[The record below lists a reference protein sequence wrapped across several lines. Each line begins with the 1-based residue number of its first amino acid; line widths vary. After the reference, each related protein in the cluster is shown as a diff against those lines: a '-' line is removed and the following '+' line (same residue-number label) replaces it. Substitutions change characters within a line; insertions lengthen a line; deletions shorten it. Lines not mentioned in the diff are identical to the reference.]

1 MQVAGAAPL
10 PLFYTVCGP
19 VSSDV
24 CLSSCLYLL
33 RLPPTPPLFLTAH
46 LHHTPATPA
55 PFAYSPMRR
64 AVSKFIP
71 GKLQRPPGLEQPPS
85 YKIDSSSVDDFYIA
99 LDLPHKLWLP
109 GEEILGQVILISK
122 KHLANIAIEFCLSGY
137 IKINALPHS
146 KLKTVKR
153 TLFNHNIRIYGPDPD
168 RPRQLDLDEFVNGL
182 YKGEHRF
189 PFIVKLPKKR
199 IFTSIDFGKGAIEYV
214 LKTSLRSADD
224 PVSSSGS
231 PAESPGAGA
240 GASSNDLFARARL
253 FTKLNSAAYSSE
265 KIISL
270 VNPIDV
276 AELPPPKPK
285 RLIINDPRRNKH
297 LLRVE
302 SSTSTINTFST
313 FSSNNLDTELNL
325 NMTLTSSANPAHALT
340 PGAQGN
346 TPNSLHNTHVSPG
359 NSAPSSFS
367 PSLNA
372 DPSRPNN
379 NIRVSMELPQSG
391 YLRGELIPIKL
402 NIHHLKK
409 IQDTKGII
417 VTLVRVCRLDYGP
430 DGLYESFRK
439 DLLQLIIPLFV
450 DPATFQL
457 EINTSLRVP
466 PDAFPTI
473 AGCPMVSFQY
483 FIEVMLNLSGKS
495 LSVDGPSE
503 HPKSNLAPSDD
514 ISAGPSISPGNQGNY
529 TYHAYQNRSEFIN
542 TDKFK
547 RLKKFLQITS
557 EVVIGTHRLDRLPVA
572 ASPDG
577 SHAHVNGVNRSSVT
591 SSSNSASPS
600 TQAHAHIQAPLLQAH
615 APGNFTHQRT
625 GMPSMIGAIP
635 ESLPMNNFTPPYQRG
650 PVGSS
655 HQHLS
660 PLASA
665 PTYEDIIADVAMPQQ
680 PNLSE
685 KERMRLHEQSLLPS
699 EPQFDASSDAEDRE
713 TVSPMDPSHD
723 ILEEM
728 VQGSNA
734 LSSNSGL
741 HQYRPNSFAP
751 LHSGNSPS
759 DPLSQAVHDHLS
771 LLPGSFEHE
780 PPLWDEN
787 DLYESRG
794 QIDNNDGIGP
804 EGPLDFVPNYDAA
817 GNDRLVVQQSEQEQ
831 GH

>member
-1 MQVAGAAPL
+1 
-10 PLFYTVCGP
+10 
-19 VSSDV
+19 
-24 CLSSCLYLL
+24 
-33 RLPPTPPLFLTAH
+33 
-46 LHHTPATPA
+46 
-55 PFAYSPMRR
+55 MRR

-71 GKLQRPPGLEQPPS
+71 GKLARPPGPDPQPS
-85 YKIDSSSVDDFYIA
+85 YKIDSSSVDDFYIV
-99 LDLPHKLWLP
+99 LDSPHKSWLP
-109 GEEILGQVILISK
+109 GEEISGQVILILK
-122 KHLANIAIEFCLSGY
+122 KHLANIAIEFCLCGY
-137 IKINALPHS
+137 IKINALPHL

-168 RPRQLDLDEFVNGL
+168 QPRNNDNDEFINGL

-224 PVSSSGS
+224 PISSNGL
-231 PAESPGAGA
+231 PLGDSPGAI
-240 GASSNDLFARARL
+240 STDLLTKARL
-253 FTKLNSAAYSSE
+253 FTRMNNAVYSSE

-285 RLIINDPRRNKH
+285 RLIINDPRRNKR

-302 SSTSTINTFST
+302 SSTSTINTYST
-313 FSSNNLDTELNL
+313 LSSNNSDTESNL
-325 NMTLTSSANPAHALT
+325 NMNFTNSHNPALSLT
-340 PGAQGN
+340 PGNSGN
-346 TPNSLHNTHVSPG
+346 TPTSLHNPHMSPG

-372 DPSRPNN
+372 DFSRLN

-391 YLRGELIPIKL
+391 FLRGELIPIKL

-450 DPATFQL
+450 DPATFQS

-473 AGCPMVSFQY
+473 SGCPMVSFQY

-514 ISAGPSISPGNQGNY
+514 ISAGPGVSPGNQGNY

-557 EVVIGTHRLDRLPVA
+557 EVVIGTHRLDRLPLMG

-577 SHAHVNGVNRSSVT
+577 QHALNTNGSKRSSI
-591 SSSNSASPS
+591 SSTSNSASPS

-615 APGNFTHQRT
+615 AGHGNFTHTRA
-625 GMPSMIGAIP
+625 GMSSLIRAIP
-635 ESLPMNNFTPPYQRG
+635 ESSPMNNFTPPYQRDSQAVT
-650 PVGSS
+650 PL
-655 HQHLS
+655 QLS

-665 PTYEDIIADVAMPQQ
+665 PTYEDIVTDVAMPQE
-680 PNLSE
+680 PNLLE

-699 EPQFDASSDAEDRE
+699 EPQFDGSSDAEE
-713 TVSPMDPSHD
+713 QTVSPMDPSHD

-734 LSSNSGL
+734 SSSNSAFQ
-741 HQYRPNSFAP
+741 QYRPNAFAP
-751 LHSGNSPS
+751 LQTGGPSSPHHPLTHAPQ
-759 DPLSQAVHDHLS
+759 DPINMLPSSFDQEPSS
-771 LLPGSFEHE
+771 LWEQ
-780 PPLWDEN
+780 N
-787 DLYESRG
+787 DLYESHG
-794 QIDNNDGIGP
+794 DGENHDGIGP
-804 EGPLDFVPNYDAA
+804 DGPLDFVPNYDTAA
-817 GNDRLVVQQSEQEQ
+817 NDRLVVQQSEGQEQ

>member
-1 MQVAGAAPL
+1 
-10 PLFYTVCGP
+10 
-19 VSSDV
+19 
-24 CLSSCLYLL
+24 
-33 RLPPTPPLFLTAH
+33 
-46 LHHTPATPA
+46 
-55 PFAYSPMRR
+55 MRR

-71 GKLQRPPGLEQPPS
+71 GKLARPPGHDSSFPL
-85 YKIDSSSVDDFYIA
+85 YKIDSSSVDDFYIS
-99 LDLPHKLWLP
+99 LDSPHKSWLP
-109 GEEILGQVILISK
+109 GEEISGQVILILK
-122 KHLANIAIEFCLSGY
+122 KHLANIAIEFCLAGY
-137 IKINALPHS
+137 IKINALPHL

-168 RPRQLDLDEFVNGL
+168 LPRPNDNDEFVNGL

-224 PVSSSGS
+224 PISSNS
-231 PAESPGAGA
+231 PCDSPGAVSTDFLA
-240 GASSNDLFARARL
+240 KARHLTR
-253 FTKLNSAAYSSE
+253 FNGAAYTSE

-276 AELPPPKPK
+276 ADLPPPKPK
-285 RLIINDPRRNKH
+285 RLIINDPRRNKK

-313 FSSNNLDTELNL
+313 LSSNNSDTDSNVNL
-325 NMTLTSSANPAHALT
+325 GLPSNGPATTTLTLPPSHT
-340 PGAQGN
+340 GN
-346 TPNSLHNTHVSPG
+346 TPTSLHNAHVSPG

-372 DPSRPNN
+372 DHSKLN

-391 YLRGELIPIKL
+391 FLRGELIPIKL

-439 DLLQLIIPLFV
+439 DLLQLVIPLFV
-450 DPATFQL
+450 DPNTFQS

-473 AGCPMVSFQY
+473 SGCPMVSFQY

-495 LSVDGPSE
+495 LSVDGPSD

-514 ISAGPSISPGNQGNY
+514 MLSAGPGISPGNQGNY

-557 EVVIGTHRLDRLPVA
+557 EVVIGTHRLDKLSTTVTPPGGLNQNLA
-572 ASPDG
+572 
-577 SHAHVNGVNRSSVT
+577 NGTRRSS
-591 SSSNSASPS
+591 SSSASNSASPS
-600 TQAHAHIQAPLLQAH
+600 TQAHAHIQTPH
-615 APGNFTHQRT
+615 TGNANVIHSRVAA
-625 GMPSMIGAIP
+625 SSNIGSIP
-635 ESLPMNNFTPPYQRG
+635 ESSPMNNFTPPYLRDSQAIS
-650 PVGSS
+650 PL
-655 HQHLS
+655 QLS
-660 PLASA
+660 PLANA
-665 PTYEDIIADVAMPQQ
+665 PTYEDIISDVSLPPQ

-699 EPQFDASSDAEDRE
+699 EPQFDTSDTEDRE
-713 TVSPMDPSHD
+713 TVSPVDPRHD
-723 ILEEM
+723 ILDDI
-728 VQGSNA
+728 VQSNGLSSDTVANIQHDGSNTFLPSNA
-734 LSSNSGL
+734 GGSRTPLQDMPDPMSSM
-741 HQYRPNSFAP
+741 PNNFDNETS
-751 LHSGNSPS
+751 
-759 DPLSQAVHDHLS
+759 
-771 LLPGSFEHE
+771 
-780 PPLWDEN
+780 LWDQN
-787 DLYESRG
+787 DLYEPFG
-794 QIDNNDGIGP
+794 QENGHDTFGP
-804 EGPLDFVPNYDAA
+804 NGPHEFVPNYDTAT
-817 GNDRLVVQQSEQEQ
+817 NDRLVVQHTERQEQE
-831 GH
+831 H

>member
-1 MQVAGAAPL
+1 
-10 PLFYTVCGP
+10 
-19 VSSDV
+19 
-24 CLSSCLYLL
+24 
-33 RLPPTPPLFLTAH
+33 
-46 LHHTPATPA
+46 
-55 PFAYSPMRR
+55 MRR

-71 GKLQRPPGLEQPPS
+71 GKLQRPPGLDQPPS

-168 RPRQLDLDEFVNGL
+168 RPRQLDADEFVNGL

-231 PAESPGAGA
+231 PSAESPGAG
-240 GASSNDLFARARL
+240 SNDLFARARQ
-253 FTKLNSAAYSSE
+253 FTKMNGAAYSSE

-270 VNPIDV
+270 VNPLDV

-285 RLIINDPRRNKH
+285 RLIINDPRRNKR

-313 FSSNNLDTELNL
+313 LSSNNLDTELNF
-325 NMTLTSSANPAHALT
+325 NMTLTNSGNPAHSLT
-340 PGAQGN
+340 PGALGN
-346 TPNSLHNTHVSPG
+346 TPTSLHNTHISPG

-372 DPSRPNN
+372 DPTRPNN

-391 YLRGELIPIKL
+391 FLRGELIPIKL

-473 AGCPMVSFQY
+473 SGCPMVSFQY

-503 HPKSNLAPSDD
+503 HPKSNLAPSQDD
-514 ISAGPSISPGNQGNY
+514 MLSAGPGISPNNQGNY

-557 EVVIGTHRLDRLPVA
+557 EVVIGTHRLDRLPIA

-577 SHAHVNGVNRSSVT
+577 QHGVVNGTNRSSAT

-625 GMPSMIGAIP
+625 GMANMIGAIP
-635 ESLPMNNFTPPYQRG
+635 ETLPMHNFTPPYRRESLG
-650 PVGSS
+650 ATPL
-655 HQHLS
+655 HLS

-665 PTYEDIIADVAMPQQ
+665 PTYEDIIADVAMPQE
-680 PNLSE
+680 PNLTE
-685 KERMRLHEQSLLPS
+685 KERMKLHEQSLLPS

-751 LHSGNSPS
+751 LHSGSSPHESQGHNSH
-759 DPLSQAVHDHLS
+759 DPMSM
-771 LLPGSFEHE
+771 LPGTFDHE
-780 PPLWDEN
+780 SQLWDQN
-787 DLYESRG
+787 DLYESHG
-794 QIDNNDGIGP
+794 QIENHDGIGP
-804 EGPLDFVPNYDAA
+804 EGPLDFVPNYDTAA
-817 GNDRLVVQQSEQEQ
+817 NDRLVVQQSEQEQ